1 MPGEVGPQQ
10 DMAMSDA
17 VPLVFGRG
25 MDMNRELGMDRD
37 MDRDMSRDQGI
48 DRAMSRGMDVDRGI
62 SLSHAISRGMP
73 IQPDPSPPQPQLS
86 VLPLRSV
93 HLMEKSCRTI
103 FSKTGQSSKGG
114 ASY

>member
-10 DMAMSDA
+10 DMTMSDA

-25 MDMNRELGMDRD
+25 MDMNRELG

-73 IQPDPSPPQPQLS
+73 VPIQPDLSPPQPQLS

-93 HLMEKSCRTI
+93 HLKETSLNYFGLFLAK
-103 FSKTGQSSKGG
+103 KL
-114 ASY
+114 

>member
-37 MDRDMSRDQGI
+37 MSRDQGI

-73 IQPDPSPPQPQLS
+73 IMPIQPDPSPPQPQLS
-86 VLPLRSV
+86 VLPLRCV
-93 HLMEKSCRTI
+93 HLMETSLNYFESFLAK
-103 FSKTGQSSKGG
+103 KL
-114 ASY
+114 